1 MQPERKYRSILP
13 GPPAN
18 TSSRSLNDDNGDA
31 TSSTSG
37 GIGGQEGSK
46 RKRRGTAKA
55 CNNCREKKIGVC
67 GSHLS
72 RCSCHVCSWSG
83 CELPVLRI
91 RQSRQT
97 LVSCEYV
104 AISKTI
110 LNSIPRGMKLLDE
123 ATAKTQRYA
132 AELLAILRSLPDDQ
146 VRDVLQQLRAGG
158 DASNIVAALRG
169 QLHSAYDVPFH
180 GTLHRVPPPD
190 QNSLEFELMVR
201 HSIAYSP
208 WAPTE
213 LSQLDFKLS
222 ARPSQSISVESP
234 SAAVSPMS
242 ADTPSPMPPTESES
256 SFSSSRIRFQQ
267 EPRESSSSSLS
278 VSVPVRFSS
287 REAGPADLR
296 ALCDERLHKI
306 DISAWTNVSVAPD
319 SARRALSLYLETD
332 HTVTALFD
340 VDLLLDSLVSGNT
353 RFCSRLLFSSLL
365 SWACVHCNHTES
377 EAASWSYAFYDEAAQ
392 LLEQDRNHGLL
403 TPVTVAALLYMSMS
417 SMCHAKNT
425 TDAKRHLEIAIELAG
440 SIGLFGVA
448 GEEASEVWSG
458 AAADVLWNQAMAQT
472 AWGSFVYIT
481 IQCAHNQTCKIA
493 FPPRVPIPGDVGESE
508 GMGKSEEQGF
518 PAYMRRTFLFLCK
531 LVLVAHDMIRM
542 NYAGSGLNK
551 PPYSRAEEMEL
562 VYKRYLAWAD
572 GLPLDLVRAG
582 ESEHHVLL
590 LHVYFHTFVLDLFR
604 PLIRHG
610 DAMRVKL
617 ESFTSQQASPE
628 AICAAS
634 ATQLRRIAATYLQ
647 TCASASYSFS
657 WNTALLYVANAASRE
672 PKQGIDGSD
681 RRSDVRAC
689 IVGYQKLQKCFRL
702 PQAIIRGLLSMVLRE
717 GLITSAEARAIIRD
731 SEEKGKHHPT
741 SDPILAPFVIDLDLC
756 LVDREAALADRLAA
770 EFDEIAMLNEF
781 TMVTQTRE
789 GLDVGSENV
798 AFDVDG

>member
-37 GIGGQEGSK
+37 GVGGQEGSK

-55 CNNCREKKIGVC
+55 CNNCREKKIGC
-67 GSHLS
+67 NGLHPCSHCQRRGL
-72 RCSCHVCSWSG
+72 
-83 CELPVLRI
+83 
-91 RQSRQT
+91 T
-97 LVSCEYV
+97 CEYV

-110 LNSIPRGMKLLDE
+110 LNSIPQGMKLLDE

-169 QLHSAYDVPFH
+169 QLHSAYDAPFQGVLH
-180 GTLHRVPPPD
+180 GVPPPD

-208 WAPTE
+208 WAPME
-213 LSQLDFKLS
+213 LPQLDFEIS
-222 ARPSQSISVESP
+222 ARPGQGIAVDFP
-234 SAAVSPMS
+234 SAA
-242 ADTPSPMPPTESES
+242 
-256 SFSSSRIRFQQ
+256 
-267 EPRESSSSSLS
+267 
-278 VSVPVRFSS
+278 
-287 REAGPADLR
+287 
-296 ALCDERLHKI
+296 
-306 DISAWTNVSVAPD
+306 
-319 SARRALSLYLETD
+319 ALSLYLETD

-365 SWACVHCNHTES
+365 SWACQSYTAFES
-377 EAASWSYAFYDEAAQ
+377 EAATWSYAFYDEAAQ
-392 LLEQDRNHGLL
+392 LLEQDRNLGLL

-425 TDAKRHLEIAIELAG
+425 TDATRHLESAIELAR
-440 SIGLFGVA
+440 SIGLFGIA
-448 GEEASEVWSG
+448 GEEANEEEWSD

-493 FPPRVPIPGDVGESE
+493 FPPRVPIPGDVGKSE
-508 GMGKSEEQGF
+508 GMGKSEEQGSS
-518 PAYMRRTFLFLCK
+518 AYMRRTFLFLCK
-531 LVLVAHDMIRM
+531 LVLIAHDMIWM
-542 NYAGSGLNK
+542 NYAGNSLNK
-551 PPYSRAEEMEL
+551 SPYSRAEEMEL
-562 VYKRYLAWAD
+562 VYKRYPAWAD

-582 ESEHHVLL
+582 ESQHHVLL
-590 LHVYFHTFVLDLFR
+590 LHVYFHTFVQDLFR

-647 TCASASYSFS
+647 TCASGSYSFS

-672 PKQGIDGSD
+672 PKQGIDGSE
-681 RRSDVRAC
+681 RRSDV
-689 IVGYQKLQKCFRL
+689 
-702 PQAIIRGLLSMVLRE
+702 
-717 GLITSAEARAIIRD
+717 
-731 SEEKGKHHPT
+731 H
-741 SDPILAPFVIDLDLC
+741 LC

-770 EFDEIAMLNEF
+770 EFDEIAILNEF
-781 TMVTQTRE
+781 TMVTETRE
-789 GLDVGSENV
+789 GLDVGSETV
-798 AFDVDG
+798 TFDVDG